1 MSRPLRHLVPRN
13 VVLRDHTQAAH
24 LCLRDEC
31 ADVTPCVEAFV
42 EPAGEVARQ
51 LREGLERLREGLERL
66 REGLERLQGLLGQY
80 I

>member
-51 LREGLERLREGLERL
+51 LREGLERLRASCGKAA
-66 REGLERLQGLLGQY
+66 
-80 I
+80 